1 MARTKAPTIA
11 KVHRLNVELDTRL
24 FELAKREAAERRIS
38 VRAIIE
44 AALSERYDPEHA
56 KTENLLILKELRAL
70 RNDVRRVDFGNRVLV
85 ETTTLTTKNLFACLP
100 APTPAG
106 KAAGEGFYNALIAA
120 VERVF
125 SQNTPLLDK
134 LSQTLLTEA
143 SSADFDALAEA
154 SESTSGK
161 EPA

>member
-1 MARTKAPTIA
+1 MTRTAQPRNVV
-11 KVHRLNVELDTRL
+11 KVTVDLDRRLLERV
-24 FELAKREAAERRIS
+24 KREAHDRCIPL
-38 VRAIIE
+38 RAVLE
-44 AALSERYDPEHA
+44 GALRERYDPEHA